1 MPASA
6 WRAMIPTLTI
16 PDERC
21 HARKWILDSVMGRMF
36 EQWRC
41 NVGSDSNWAIRCS
54 NPAVPMGRTLRLPDI
69 FLGTPERDWLTERS
83 LPRRPLPITTP
94 SRLGLDPVLTSPEI
108 PVIFGDGSF
117 RDDRAG
123 PADLGIDI
131 FGSAFFMLSRYEELV
146 VRERDAHDRF
156 PSTASVARACGFLA
170 RPIIDEYVEI
180 LWSAMVRLWPN
191 LKRKSTR
198 FQVKPSHDVDE
209 PSRDAFRGLKAVL
222 RESAGDAL
230 KRRSFRRA
238 CQRPWHWLH
247 GQWALHPKDP
257 YNTFERLMDV
267 SDEIGSMSTFY
278 FMSGFTNSAYDR
290 AYRIRHPAIRRLM
303 RRIHDRGHEIGL
315 HPSFETYRRPDLL
328 RQEADS
334 LRAALSE
341 CGVRQTSLGA
351 RMHYLRWRCP
361 DTWQAMVS
369 AGVDHD
375 ASLGFADSAGFR
387 CGTCHEY
394 TAFDVLADR
403 RLDLRVQPL
412 IAMDVS
418 VISDQY
424 MGHGISQDA
433 QAVLSKVRRDCETVR
448 GRFSVLWHNNEFR
461 RSGSW
466 YLYRSAI
473 GAERPW
479 ER

>member
-1 MPASA
+1 MNRLFDHWDCHEGESAS
-6 WRAMIPTLTI
+6 
-16 PDERC
+16 
-21 HARKWILDSVMGRMF
+21 
-36 EQWRC
+36 
-41 NVGSDSNWAIRCS
+41 WAIRCGD
-54 NPAVPMGRTLRLPDI
+54 PAVPTGRTLRLPDL
-69 FLGTPERDWLTERS
+69 FLGTSERDWLTERS
-83 LPRRPLPITTP
+83 LPHRPVPITTP
-94 SRLGLDPVLTSPEI
+94 ARLGLEPVLTSPEI

-146 VRERDAHDRF
+146 IHERDTHDRF
-156 PSTASVARACGFLA
+156 PATASVARACGFLG
-170 RPIIDEYVEI
+170 RPIIDEYLEI

-191 LKRKSTR
+191 LQRKSSR
-198 FQVKPSHDVDE
+198 FHVKPSHDVDE

-230 KRRSFRRA
+230 KRGSFRRA
-238 CQRPWHWLH
+238 LLGPWHWLH
-247 GQWALHPKDP
+247 GQWALHPNDP

-267 SDEIGSMSTFY
+267 SDEIGSTSTFY
-278 FMSGFTNSAYDR
+278 FMAGLTNPAYDR
-290 AYRIRHPAIRRLM
+290 SYGIRHPAIRRLM

-315 HPSFETYRRPDLL
+315 HPSFETYCRPDLL
-328 RQEADS
+328 RQEAES
-334 LRAALSE
+334 LRAALSA

-361 DTWQAMVS
+361 DTWRAMVS
-369 AGVDHD
+369 AGVGHD

-387 CGTCHEY
+387 CGTCHDY

-418 VISDQY
+418 IISDQY
-424 MGHGISQDA
+424 MGHGISPDA
-433 QAVLSKVRRDCETVR
+433 QAALSRVRRGCEAVR
-448 GRFSVLWHNNEFR
+448 GCFSLLWHNNEYR
-461 RSGSW
+461 RPGSW
-466 YLYRSAI
+466 DFYRSAI
-473 GAERPW
+473 GAEQPW
-479 ER
+479 AR